1 MKRTE
6 PIAVGELL
14 SAMIGNS
21 DRLKTAFAENR
32 VLSEWSNVVGPI
44 AEEIKDIYLRDGVL
58 WVVCPS
64 SLVRN
69 EIMMRRSLLV
79 AELNRR
85 AGANVVKM
93 IRVRF

>member
-21 DRLKTAFAENR
+21 DRLKSAFAENR
-32 VLSEWSNVVGPI
+32 VLSEWSNVVGSI
-44 AEEIKDIYLRDGVL
+44 ADEVKDVYLRDGVL
-58 WVVCPS
+58 WVVCS
-64 SLVRN
+64 SSAVRN
-69 EIMMRRSLLV
+69 EIMMRRSTFV